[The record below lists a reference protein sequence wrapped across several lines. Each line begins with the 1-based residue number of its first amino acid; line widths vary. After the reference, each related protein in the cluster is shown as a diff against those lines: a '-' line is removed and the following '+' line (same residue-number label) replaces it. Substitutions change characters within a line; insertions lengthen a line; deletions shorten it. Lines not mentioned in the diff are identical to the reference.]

1 MVFNFFKKFF
11 NNRDY
16 TVSKSDKFIIK
27 IYIYILSFFFGKA
40 RLVSLNCVNEV
51 NINFLFNF
59 MFYI

>member
-27 IYIYILSFFFGKA
+27 IYIYIFFPSS
-40 RLVSLNCVNEV
+40 LVKQD
-51 NINFLFNF
+51 LFPS
-59 MFYI
+59 IV